1 MVMGWGM
8 GMMAMSC
15 LSYFVDVVEAVEAA
29 EGVVAR
35 TRD

>member
-8 GMMAMSC
+8 GTMAMSC
-15 LSYFVDVVEAVEAA
+15 LSYFVDVVGVVEVA

-35 TRD
+35 KRD